1 MYGYGRGWYGY
12 GRGGAGY
19 GWGYG
24 YGRGWGWVGPAVP
37 QVPEGYRYVGA
48 CRCGWGPNAFYQDAS
63 RRIVHA
69 RDVYRWGGAA
79 APTPTQDD
87 LKAELE
93 ALKEEKQELEK
104 RIAELEK
111 QSKEDSEK

>member
-12 GRGGAGY
+12 GRG
-19 GWGYG
+19 WYG
-24 YGRGWGWVGPAVP
+24 YGRGWWRGAPSVSAPA
-37 QVPEGYRYVGA
+37 GYRYIGP

-63 RRIVHA
+63 GRIVHA
-69 RDVYRWGGAA
+69 SELYRWGVPAV
-79 APTPTQDD
+79 APTSAQED

-93 ALKEEKQELEK
+93 DLKKEKEDLEK

-111 QSKEDSEK
+111 MTKENPS